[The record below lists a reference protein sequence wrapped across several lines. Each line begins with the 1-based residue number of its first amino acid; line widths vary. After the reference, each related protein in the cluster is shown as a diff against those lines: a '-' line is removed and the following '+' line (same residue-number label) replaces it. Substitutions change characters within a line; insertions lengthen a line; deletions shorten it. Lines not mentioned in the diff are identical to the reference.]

1 MKSLKSLLFA
11 GVFAAIVLGMGVK
24 FAATSTEAGPPP
36 PPDIHVLGS
45 PLNFPSGSSGN
56 VATFEITGVPSPLR
70 AYNIVGDIG
79 APGPITLTAAA
90 DISGIPATNLCPS
103 QTVNTPNPGNF
114 EIACGSTNAAGVA
127 GPTISLATITFNC
140 TAVGSVTVTFTAVDA
155 NDTTLTSFSPTSTN
169 GTINCTAAPTST
181 PVPTATP
188 LPEGP
193 VFVKDTDIVAD
204 GIQTEANLWLCQDN
218 PATGVVECQGP
229 GEGELVIAEVFFN
242 PGGVGLGAFEFQV
255 KYDHKVFDMVITS
268 AIEDTNSDTVIND
281 SDSYLASTGRTVLCD
296 SLITENF
303 QYFACGSADL
313 SPPYDQAGPSDV
325 GPNNVAFITLTPDAD
340 MYFRI
345 RPTSMNGVVRIMLDE
360 NCEAAT
366 ELGEPFP
373 GSVDGG
379 LAPVCDDATVTVRIL
394 EGDLNTDCLVGID
407 DIQNISDRYGAFFGR
422 LDYDPWFDLE
432 PKITDFDID
441 IKDIQF
447 VAGRL
452 FSSCTDPVPAQA
464 PAQAYSSTG
473 L

>member
-1 MKSLKSLLFA
+1 MKSLLVLGVLAVLILGAGIKFA
-11 GVFAAIVLGMGVK
+11 G
-24 FAATSTEAGPPP
+24 TTQAGPPP
-36 PPDIHVLGS
+36 TDVHTSPDPQNTANGASSSVNIEMTGIPGNLG
-45 PLNFPSGSSGN
+45 
-56 VATFEITGVPSPLR
+56 
-70 AYNIVGDIG
+70 AYSVVGTTNPAVID
-79 APGPITLTAAA
+79 LTSIQ
-90 DISGIPATNLCPS
+90 DTSGIPAALCPAL
-103 QTVNTPNPGNF
+103 TVDTPNPGDFEATCGGTPGNF
-114 EIACGSTNAAGVA
+114 AA
-127 GPTISLATITFNC
+127 GPTVNVAKLNYTCI
-140 TAVGSVTVTFTAVDA
+140 AVGSSPVTFTVVQATDDGFNA
-155 NDTTLTSFSPTSTN
+155 IPLTSTN
-169 GTINCTAAPTST
+169 GTINCTAPPTPT
-181 PVPTATP
+181 PVPTSTP

-193 VFVKDTDIVAD
+193 VFVKDTDPVAP

-218 PATGVVECQGP
+218 PATGVVECQGA
-229 GEGELVIAEVFFN
+229 GEGDLVIAEVFFN

-255 KYDHKVFDMVITS
+255 KYDHKVFDMEIVS
-268 AIEDTNSDTVIND
+268 AIEDTDADTDVD
-281 SDSYLASTGRTVLCD
+281 DQDSYLASTGRIVQCD
-296 SLITENF
+296 TLITENF
-303 QYFACGSADL
+303 QIFACGSADL
-313 SPPYDQAGPSDV
+313 TPATLDPGPSDP
-325 GPNNVAFITLTPDAD
+325 GPNNVAFILLTPDSD

-345 RPTSMNGVVRIMLDE
+345 RPTSMNGVVRILLDE

-366 ELGEPFP
+366 ELGQPFP

-407 DIQNISDRYGAFFGR
+407 DVQNISARFGAFFGR

-441 IKDIQF
+441 IKDVQF

>member
-1 MKSLKSLLFA
+1 MKSFKSLLFV
-11 GVFAAIVLGMGVK
+11 GVFAAIALGLGVK
-24 FAATSTEAGPPP
+24 FASSTTTEAGPPP
-36 PPDIHVLGS
+36 PPDISVVGS
-45 PLNFPSGSSGN
+45 PLSFASGSSGN
-56 VATFEITGVPSPLR
+56 VATFQITGVPTNVGAFS
-70 AYNIVGDIG
+70 IVGSVG
-79 APGPITLTAAA
+79 APGPVTLTASA
-90 DISGIPATNLCPS
+90 DISGISGNLCPAV
-103 QTVNTPNPGNF
+103 TVNTPNPGDF
-114 EIACGSTNAAGVA
+114 EITCGSPSGSVA
-127 GPTISLATITFNC
+127 GPTVSLATITFNC
-140 TAVGSVTVTFTAVDA
+140 TAVGSVVVDFTAVDA
-155 NDTTLTSFSPTSTN
+155 ADSTFTSMAPTSTD
-169 GTINCTAAPTST
+169 GAINCTAPPTNT

-204 GIQTEANLWLCQDN
+204 GIQTEANLWLCVDN
-218 PATGVVECQGP
+218 PATGAVECQGP

-242 PGGVGLGAFEFQV
+242 PGGIGLGAFEFQV
-255 KYDHKVFDMVITS
+255 KYDHKVFDMVISS
-268 AIEDTNSDTVIND
+268 AIEDTNSDTVVND
-281 SDSYLASTGRTVLCD
+281 ADSYLASTGRTVLCD
-296 SLITENF
+296 TLITENF
-303 QYFACGSADL
+303 QIFACGSADL
-313 SPPYDQAGPSDV
+313 TPPFDQAGPNDP
-325 GPNNVAFITLTPDAD
+325 GPNNLAFITLTPDSD
-340 MYFRI
+340 MFFRI
-345 RPTSMNGVVRIMLDE
+345 RPTSMNGVVRILLDE

-366 ELGEPFP
+366 ELGAPLP

-407 DIQNISDRYGAFFGR
+407 DVQNISARFGAFFGR

-441 IKDIQF
+441 IKDVQF